1 MSLGYHD
8 EGWSPVED
16 EAAFE
21 RMVGGR
27 YVSDDERED
36 ARREE
41 IDDAHPPNMECPECG
56 FEWWSRVIPATREQP
71 SEPVVP
77 DCPRCNGEAEADY

>member
-41 IDDAHPPNMECPECG
+41 IDDARDCVTCSNCGEVYDPE
-56 FEWWSRVIPATREQP
+56 RHPATRTEPAWVGRDSCP
-71 SEPVVP
+71 SCGSEEWE
-77 DCPRCNGEAEADY
+77 D